1 MSFPAAVTFITTV
14 WVLSS
19 VVLNVPA
26 VKFDPDKVLAVVV
39 PLDVLAFVKSVIL
52 PAYTV
57 LFVTPIGFVALL
69 IFAVTLPLFALL
81 FISPSQ

>member
-39 PLDVLAFVKSVIL
+39 PLDVNSN
-52 PAYTV
+52 
-57 LFVTPIGFVALL
+57 VTFP
-69 IFAVTLPLFALL
+69 
-81 FISPSQ
+81 